1 MTGGGE
7 RQLSPELKE
16 QLRLEKEA
24 HKTRLAVLADAA
36 FVAGV
41 RQAYE
46 AECAG
51 EAGEPWAKVKRD
63 LGIV

>member
-1 MTGGGE
+1 MTGE
-7 RQLSPELKE
+7 RQLSPELEE
-16 QLRLEKEA
+16 QLRLEEQA
-24 HKTRLAVLADAA
+24 HRTRLAVLSDAA

-41 RQAYE
+41 KQAYE

-51 EAGEPWAKVKRD
+51 ESGEPWAKVKRD